1 MLNDVLCKR
10 PTVFIGVFGFSRQC
24 HNLFLAWYGLTA
36 NLKNSFE
43 ILTIVTAGARRLIER
58 RAMIHCSE
66 EASARGKRRRTNK
79 TRGAR
84 ELSDMLLN
92 VDANNLK
99 ARVLLSQ
106 APASTRMLVFQ
117 QQTLNASKFRQLQQ
131 HWQAIRSFSFYS
143 CLFAALQ
150 VDESFT
156 PYASLFSF
164 MPVFSASHLCFNI
177 LCSWATQHALTC
189 SRSWMTFTVLFA
201 VFVVRHVSRMIV
213 CCVVCCPASTRNCR
227 GSVG

>member
-1 MLNDVLCKR
+1 MKCVNIYSICQARWRASKAICCASQLVHIQKR
-10 PTVFIGVFGFSRQC
+10 VEQV
-24 HNLFLAWYGLTA
+24 N
-36 NLKNSFE
+36 K
-43 ILTIVTAGARRLIER
+43 
-58 RAMIHCSE
+58 AME
-66 EASARGKRRRTNK
+66 TRGKWLRCYSAKSCTILCPQNRF
-79 TRGAR
+79 
-84 ELSDMLLN
+84 
-92 VDANNLK
+92 LK
-99 ARVLLSQ
+99 RATSEPVQPRIQS
-106 APASTRMLVFQ
+106 
-117 QQTLNASKFRQLQQ
+117 
-131 HWQAIRSFSFYS
+131 
-143 CLFAALQ
+143 ALQ

-213 CCVVCCPASTRNCR
+213 CCVVCCPASTRNCK